1 MSMYKSLVI
10 SIALLASFQAQA
22 EDLIN
27 KGANFQSSFTDQI
40 KECVTLSDG
49 TDMQIRYTFNS
60 KVPMDDDVPWHYK
73 VDSGYYKGL
82 MRKEL
87 LKLSDNE
94 DINFT
99 TMYSALSFRRESVFS
114 DNFSGPEMLS
124 LFRAMAGQAA
134 LDYEKQYVETGKAQP
149 MSYVSIHEMHL
160 YYPEKDFSLSVG
172 YTLNDTSFKGC
183 PELRIF

>member
-1 MSMYKSLVI
+1 MYKSLVI
-10 SIALLASFQAQA
+10 STALLSSFQVQA
-22 EDLIN
+22 EDLVDT
-27 KGANFQSSFTDQI
+27 GRQFQGSFTDQI
-40 KECVTLSDG
+40 EECVTLSDG

-60 KVPMDDDVPWHYK
+60 KVPMEDDVPWYYK

-94 DINFT
+94 NINFT
-99 TMYSALSFRRESVFS
+99 IMYSALSARRESVFS

-134 LDYEKQYVETGKAQP
+134 LDYQKKYVETGRAQP

-160 YYPEKDFSLSVG
+160 YYPEKDWSISVG
-172 YTLNDTSFKGC
+172 YTLSDTSFKGC